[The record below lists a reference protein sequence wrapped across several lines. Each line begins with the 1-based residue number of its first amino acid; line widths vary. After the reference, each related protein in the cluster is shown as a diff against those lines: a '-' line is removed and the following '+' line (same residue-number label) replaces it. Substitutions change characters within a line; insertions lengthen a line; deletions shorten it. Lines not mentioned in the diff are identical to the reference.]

1 MKDEYLIISST
12 NRKGANSYLI
22 AGILKEL
29 LRSRGIDSRIL
40 DLERLPKDFIFSAL
54 YENTNVNEGFN
65 DFKQLI
71 NGATKL
77 FFVIPEY
84 NGSFPG
90 VLKAFV
96 DGLDYP
102 ESFMNKKAALIGHSS
117 GNQGSALALS
127 HFSDILN
134 YLGTHVLAFKP
145 RLPHIEEHL
154 NKENL
159 LSAPYVKLLEEQV
172 DRFMKF

>member
-1 MKDEYLIISST
+1 MKDRYLIISST
-12 NRKGANSYLI
+12 NRKGANSLVI
-22 AGILKEL
+22 AGIIEEL
-29 LRSRGIDSRIL
+29 LLERGITADIL
-40 DLERLPKDFIFSAL
+40 DLEQVPKDFIFSAL
-54 YENTNVNEGFN
+54 YENTNQNEGFN
-65 DFKQLI
+65 SFKELI
-71 NGATKL
+71 NASNKL

-102 ESFMNKKAALIGHSS
+102 RSFMDKKAALVGHSS

-134 YLGTHVLAFKP
+134 YLGTHVFAFKP

-154 NKENL
+154 NEKNL
-159 LSAPYVKLLEEQV
+159 LSAPYKKLLEEQV
-172 DRFMKF
+172 NRFMNF